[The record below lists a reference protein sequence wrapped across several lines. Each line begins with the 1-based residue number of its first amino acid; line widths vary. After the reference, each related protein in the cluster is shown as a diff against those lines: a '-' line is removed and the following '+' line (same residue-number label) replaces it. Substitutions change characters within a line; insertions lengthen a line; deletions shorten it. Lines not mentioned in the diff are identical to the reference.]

1 MQMQHEQLD
10 NEQKGTE
17 SSYPRERQRR
27 KSIGVNYRALGE
39 LVRGLFFIL
48 FGLYACF
55 AQKMGIGQ
63 FAVSQTILNIL
74 GGVLI
79 AYGLFRVYRG
89 VKNTFFEKDQFF
101 EQD

>member
-1 MQMQHEQLD
+1 MQHEQPD
-10 NEQKGTE
+10 NEQKGTD
-17 SSYPRERQRR
+17 SRTYERSG
-27 KSIGVNYRALGE
+27 KKGIGINYRALGE

-55 AQKMGIGQ
+55 AEKLGIGH
-63 FAVSQTILNIL
+63 FAVSQNILNIL

-89 VKNTFFEKDQFF
+89 VKNTFFKKD
-101 EQD
+101 